1 MLLLCFSVSAIAQQK
16 LNKLSKTINADK
28 DVTIDLN
35 TSYVQIEVD
44 TWNKDKI
51 EIEAYIESD
60 KLSKEELKEALDDW
74 NVNIEGSG
82 DYVSIK
88 SKGNRNGWSGFVI
101 NTTDG
106 DYADVL
112 RDLEIQLA
120 DMPELPEMPEIPEL
134 PMMPEM
140 VQMPNMPDMPEMP
153 EFPELPE
160 LPDGL
165 HSINFDYDAY
175 KKDGEKYLE
184 KWSKEY
190 EAKYGKELKDKM
202 KEWGR
207 KFGESDYQGKM
218 EKWGEAYG
226 KKFEGKWA
234 KDMEAWGE
242 KFGKQFGKEWE
253 VKMEKW
259 SQKMEKEWGKDYEK
273 KMEAWGEKFEK
284 EMEER
289 SKALEERN
297 EALEKRMEER
307 VERQAQRE
315 EELAERMEERQ
326 ERLEKRREELA
337 RSLEKRSGKVKRA
350 IKIKMPKKAKL
361 KMNVRHGELKFGS
374 VIYNL
379 KADISHSTLVANHID
394 GSETSINVSYS
405 PVLITTWG
413 LGELNLNYVDEAEI
427 KTVNRMVLNS
437 NSSNITIG
445 NLTGNAIIDGSFG
458 DFSIA
463 KIDESFNNLNV
474 ILENSD
480 ALISLPNTT
489 AYNFQYKGNRTRFS
503 HPEKAANKSVSNFS
517 TGNLS
522 SNKTIVVN
530 AKFSTVIMQ

>member
-1 MLLLCFSVSAIAQQK
+1 M
-16 LNKLSKTINADK
+16 
-28 DVTIDLN
+28 
-35 TSYVQIEVD
+35 
-44 TWNKDKI
+44 
-51 EIEAYIESD
+51 
-60 KLSKEELKEALDDW
+60 
-74 NVNIEGSG
+74 
-82 DYVSIK
+82 
-88 SKGNRNGWSGFVI
+88 
-101 NTTDG
+101 
-106 DYADVL
+106 
-112 RDLEIQLA
+112 
-120 DMPELPEMPEIPEL
+120 PEL
-134 PMMPEM
+134 PMMFEMEQMPEM
-140 VQMPNMPDMPEMP
+140 PELPEMP

-218 EKWGEAYG
+218 EKWGENYG

-253 VKMEKW
+253 VKMENW

-307 VERQAQRE
+307 VERQAQRQ

-326 ERLEKRREELA
+326 ERLKKRREELA
-337 RSLEKRSGKVKRA
+337 RSLEKRSGKVKRV

-374 VIYNL
+374 VINNL

-437 NSSNITIG
+437 NSSNIAIG

-463 KIDESFNNLNV
+463 KIDEAFNNLNV

-503 HPEKAANKSVSNFS
+503 HPEKVTNKSVSNFS